1 MGTIKKNENLMKKL
15 LFIISCIL
23 LSSCSQQKI
32 LTLITKTPKIK
43 YQKPTNF
50 DKLNNYQKDA
60 VYLTELIKQT
70 YPRLSTKITT
80 ENYLIES
87 NNLIEKLSKTQNDLD
102 FEVEIQKFIS
112 LLKDGHSYMWI
123 NYIGKDKRKF
133 NISLYKEKKDWIIWN
148 IDKSKDSLYI
158 GSKIISIN
166 GKKPNEIKNLI
177 NKFECGE
184 NEFWKLKNFGWKIT
198 YPKYLEAV
206 GIIEKGENLILSIA
220 KNNKTEII
228 KIGKKEKVT
237 FYNIKIKKRKFPF
250 TEKQNNGFYY
260 KVNVEQNFAYLQMNT
275 SLDYVSIKSEISNYT
290 NFITKPIALAY
301 LKKDTKN
308 ARNFGITL
316 QSLFN
321 EIENNNIENLIIDLR
336 YNTGGDER
344 PGKQLIWY
352 LTDNKNINGFT
363 DYLNIS
369 DYFKT
374 QIKNDYKKY
383 NNLYKKK
390 YNKPIPYGEINITK
404 EFFNQP
410 YFYDITKENS
420 PFLLDNS
427 IPKFKGKVYVLIGTN
442 TFSAGQVLATTI
454 ADNNLATLVGK
465 PTGNKPTSQTGASG
479 FKLPNTKKIIMI
491 SYTFMERPNKEKN
504 GENALYPNVE
514 IHHTYEQIINGDD
527 KQFEYIINEMK
538 K

>member
-1 MGTIKKNENLMKKL
+1 MKKIV
-15 LFIISCIL
+15 LFIISFIL
-23 LSSCSQQKI
+23 LSSCSQQRI
-32 LTLITKTPKIK
+32 LTLITKTPKIE

-50 DKLNNYQKDA
+50 DILNDYQKDA

-70 YPRLSTKITT
+70 YPRLGAKITT

-87 NNLIEKLSKTQNDLD
+87 ENLIKNLSEIQNDLD
-102 FEVEIQKFIS
+102 FEIEIQKFIA
-112 LLKDGHSYMWI
+112 LLKDGHSYMGI
-123 NYIGKDKRKF
+123 NYTSKEKSKF
-133 NISLYKEKKDWIIWN
+133 NIYLYKEKKDWVIWN
-148 IDKSKDSLYI
+148 IDKSKDSLFI
-158 GSKIISIN
+158 GSKIITIN
-166 GKKPNEIKNLI
+166 GKNTNEIKTLI

-198 YPKYLEAV
+198 YPKYLESV
-206 GIIEKGENLILSIA
+206 GIINKGENLKLTIL
-220 KNNKTEII
+220 KNGITKKFEIR
-228 KIGKKEKVT
+228 KKEKSE
-237 FYNIKIKKRKFPF
+237 FYKTKIKERKFSF
-250 TEKQNNGFYY
+250 TEKQNNGFFY
-260 KVNVEQNFAYLQMNT
+260 KVNKVKNYAYLQMNT

-374 QIKNDYKKY
+374 QIKTDYKKY
-383 NNLYKKK
+383 NKLYKKK
-390 YNKPIPYGEINITK
+390 YNKTIPNGEINLTK
-404 EFFNQP
+404 EFYNQP
-410 YFYDITKENS
+410 YFYDITKKGS
-420 PFLLDNS
+420 PFLLDKS

-465 PTGNKPTSQTGASG
+465 PTGNKPTGQTGASG

-491 SYTFMERPNKEKN
+491 SYTFMERPNKKKN
-504 GENALYPNVE
+504 DEDALYPNVE
-514 IHHTYEQIINGDD
+514 IHHTYEQIMNGND
-527 KQFEYIINEMK
+527 KQFEYILNEIK

>member
-1 MGTIKKNENLMKKL
+1 MKKIVI
-15 LFIISCIL
+15 FVISFIL
-23 LSSCSQQKI
+23 LTSCSQQRI
-32 LTLITKTPKIK
+32 LTLITKTPKIE

-70 YPRLSTKITT
+70 YPRLGSKITT

-87 NNLIEKLSKTQNDLD
+87 NNLIEKLSEINNDLD
-102 FEVEIQKFIS
+102 FEIEIQKFIA
-112 LLKDGHSYMWI
+112 LLKDGHSSMGI
-123 NYIGKDKRKF
+123 NYRSTEKRKF
-133 NISLYKEKKDWIIWN
+133 NVYLYKEKKDWVIWN
-148 IDKSKDSLYI
+148 IDKSKDSLLI

-166 GKKPNEIKNLI
+166 GKNTNEIKNLI

-206 GIIEKGENLILSIA
+206 GIIKKSENLKLSIE
-220 KNNKTEII
+220 KNNKKEII
-228 KIGKKEKVT
+228 EIIRKEKAE
-237 FYNIKIKKRKFPF
+237 FYNIKIKENRFPF
-250 TEKQNNGFYY
+250 TKKQNNGFYY
-260 KVNVEQNFAYLQMNT
+260 KVDNEQNFAYLQMNT

-316 QSLFN
+316 QSLFK

-336 YNTGGDER
+336 YNLGGDER

-352 LTDNKNINGFT
+352 LTENENIKGFT

-374 QIKNDYKKY
+374 QIKVDYKKY
-383 NNLYKKK
+383 NKLYNEK
-390 YNKPIPYGEINITK
+390 YNKTIPNGEINITK
-404 EFFNQP
+404 EFYNQP

-465 PTGNKPTSQTGASG
+465 PTGNKPTGQTGSSG

-491 SYTFMERPNKEKN
+491 SYTFMERPDKKKN
-504 GENALYPNVE
+504 NENALYPDIE
-514 IHHTYEQIINGDD
+514 IYHTYEQIMNGDD
-527 KQFEYIINEMK
+527 KQFEYIINEIK

>member
-1 MGTIKKNENLMKKL
+1 MKKIL
-15 LFIISCIL
+15 LFAISFIL
-23 LSSCSQQKI
+23 LSSCSQQQI

-43 YQKPTNF
+43 HHKPTNF
-50 DKLNNYQKDA
+50 DQLNNYQKDA

-80 ENYLIES
+80 ENYIIES
-87 NNLIEKLSKTQNDLD
+87 YNLIKKLSKIQNDLD
-102 FEVEIQKFIS
+102 FEIEIQKFIA
-112 LLKDGHSYMWI
+112 LLKDGHSYMGI
-123 NYIGKDKRKF
+123 NYLTIDKRKF
-133 NISLYKEKKDWIIWN
+133 NIYLYKEKKDWVIWN
-148 IDKSKDSLYI
+148 IDKSKDSLLI

-166 GKKPNEIKNLI
+166 GKKTNEIKQLI

-184 NEFWKLKNFGWKIT
+184 NEFWKLKNFSWKIT
-198 YPKYLEAV
+198 FPQYLEAL
-206 GIIEKGENLILSIA
+206 GIIKKDENLILSIT
-220 KNNKTEII
+220 KNNKTQIIEID
-228 KIGKKEKVT
+228 KKEKGA
-237 FYNIKIKKRKFPF
+237 FYKIERKERKFPF
-250 TEKQNNGFYY
+250 TRKQNDGFYY
-260 KVNVEQNFAYLQMNT
+260 KVNTEQNFAYLQMNT
-275 SLDYVSIKSEISNYT
+275 SLDYVSIKSDISNYT

-308 ARNFGITL
+308 ARNFGLTL
-316 QSLFN
+316 QALFN
-321 EIENNNIENLIIDLR
+321 EIENNTIENLIIDLR

-344 PGKQLIWY
+344 LGKQLIWY
-352 LTDNKNINGFT
+352 LTDNKSINGFN
-363 DYLNIS
+363 DYLNVS

-374 QIKNDYKKY
+374 QIKDDYNEY

-390 YNKPIPYGEINITK
+390 YNKPIPNGEINITQ
-404 EFFNQP
+404 EFLNQP

-420 PFLLDNS
+420 PFLLDKT

-504 GENALYPNVE
+504 GEDALYPNVE

-527 KQFEYIINEMK
+527 KQFEYIINEIK

>member
-1 MGTIKKNENLMKKL
+1 MKKII
-15 LFIISCIL
+15 LFIISFTL

-206 GIIEKGENLILSIA
+206 GIIKKGENLKISIA

-228 KIGKKEKVT
+228 EIGKKEKGA
-237 FYNIKIKKRKFPF
+237 FYNIRIKERKFPF
-250 TEKQNNGFYY
+250 TKKQNNGFYY
-260 KVNVEQNFAYLQMNT
+260 KVNSKQNFAYLQMNT

-308 ARNFGITL
+308 ARNFGLTL

-321 EIENNNIENLIIDLR
+321 EIKNNNIDNLIIDLR

-352 LTDNKNINGFT
+352 LTDNKNIKGFT

-374 QIKNDYKKY
+374 QIKTDYKKY
-383 NNLYKKK
+383 NKLYVKK
-390 YNKPIPYGEINITK
+390 YNKTIPNGEINITK
-404 EFFNQP
+404 EFLNKP

-420 PFLLDNS
+420 PFLLDNT

-465 PTGNKPTSQTGASG
+465 PTGNKPTGQTGASG

-504 GENALYPNVE
+504 DENALYPNVE
-514 IHHTYEQIINGDD
+514 IYHTYEQVINGDD
-527 KQFEYIINEMK
+527 KQFEYIINEIK